1 MIAIILHIYYVEL
14 WQIFAEKLKK
24 LNTKF
29 DLYITLTKGNLDIT
43 DDILKSFPDAK
54 IYKYINKGM
63 DIGPF
68 LLTLKKIRN
77 KNYNYIIKLHTKNNG
92 NNLEKNKI
100 LYEKHRKLPV
110 QRNGYN
116 QTVTSLLINY
126 LIGSDEQIQKNI
138 HFLDKNNHKMLGLK
152 VYIEN
157 IDDKW
162 YTFMPFTFFMVDFKV
177 LMQIYTDKLI
187 DKRYETMPTG
197 YCLEGP
203 THLQERQFG
212 QDLIDNNYS
221 IYGKETKY
229 ISIEIVGVQSIDK
242 YPMDN
247 ICKRK
252 QNILANRLSTLY
264 GPIFPNY
271 YNDKKL
277 LHYRGDNLMQ
287 IEPMSIKTESTPI
300 IKDNLFWCGLYHNH
314 FGHTMV
320 EFSSRILPYKE
331 LNLKGKLCFSK
342 KPNQKINNFF
352 WELIEHFGFQKDDV
366 IFVEDCIIAKKLIC
380 LPEQET
386 LWQTTKT
393 SESYLNMLDKNSP
406 PIPYEDKK
414 KIYYISRT
422 KLEMGKGNLA
432 GELYLEQYFES
443 KGIEIVYPERLSFSK
458 QLEIY
463 KNAKTLIFCSGSSI
477 FGMLALGRVN
487 CNVII
492 ICRTNI
498 GPNSKDFPATYKLLT
513 PRIRKL
519 KVFEFEG
526 EVKKYKNRS
535 SEVIRI
541 KSFFIPRI
549 TQNDINEINNELY
562 EMHGLDTNDVEFSFE
577 KLQKQIKIDISIND
591 IEE

>member
-29 DLYITLTKGNLDIT
+29 DLYITLTKGNQDIT

-54 IYKYINKGM
+54 IYTYINKGM

-100 LYEKHRKLPV
+100 LEEISRKPIV
-110 QRNGYN
+110 QQNGYN
-116 QTVTSLLINY
+116 KSTEDSLNY

-138 HFLDKNNHKMLGLK
+138 HFLDKNNYKMLGLK
-152 VYIEN
+152 TYVQNKYN
-157 IDDKW
+157 KW
-162 YTFMPFTFFMVDFKV
+162 YAFIPYSFFMVDFKV

-187 DKRYETMPTG
+187 DKRYEPMPTE
-197 YCLEGP
+197 YYTEGTP

-221 IYGKETKY
+221 IYGKDYTMFYK
-229 ISIEIVGVQSIDK
+229 IEIVGHTFNDTQTSAMGS
-242 YPMDN
+242 YNP
-247 ICKRK
+247 
-252 QNILANRLSTLY
+252 L
-264 GPIFPNY
+264 FPNY
-271 YNDKKL
+271 YKDKKL
-277 LHYRGDNLMQ
+277 LHYRGDSLMQ
-287 IEPMSIKTESTPI
+287 NEPISIKTESTPL

-314 FGHTMV
+314 FGHTMA

-342 KPNQKINNFF
+342 KPNQEINNFF

-366 IFVEDCIIAKKLIC
+366 IFVEDCIIAKKLFC
-380 LPEQET
+380 LPEQEN
-386 LWQTTKT
+386 LWQKNFT

-422 KLEMGKGNLA
+422 KIGMGKGNLA
-432 GELYLEQYFES
+432 GELYLEQYFKS
-443 KGIEIVYPERLSFSK
+443 KGIEIVYPEQLSFSK

-498 GPNSKDFPATYKLLT
+498 GPNSKNFPASKLLI

-519 KVFEFEG
+519 KVFEFKG
-526 EVKKYKNRS
+526 EVTQFYKFKNNPRKGN
-535 SEVIRI
+535 
-541 KSFFIPRI
+541 KSLFVPKI
-549 TQNDINEINNELY
+549 TQNDINEINTELY

-577 KLQKQIKIDISIND
+577 KLKKQIETDISISNK
-591 IEE
+591 EE